1 MPSVKRKAYD
11 QVPPRRDS
19 SMTLKDMLKKIAS
32 MLYVKGRDL
41 SDPFGDRQDPDAG
54 QDGKP
59 AIEAGI
65 KIEF

>member
-1 MPSVKRKAYD
+1 
-11 QVPPRRDS
+11 
-19 SMTLKDMLKKIAS
+19 MTLKETLKKIVS

-41 SDPFGDRQDPDAG
+41 SNPFGDRQDPDAG

-59 AIEAGI
+59 AIEAGL

>member
-1 MPSVKRKAYD
+1 
-11 QVPPRRDS
+11 
-19 SMTLKDMLKKIAS
+19 MTLKDMLKKIVS

-59 AIEAGI
+59 AIEAGL